1 MKQELSMNYVRDSRS
16 ARTAIKQNQFRPK
29 SGNKAVEARW
39 SELRAMEVRNPNL
52 VPANTV
58 NKMAGTYSYG
68 MGDTPVYQ
76 RPGSDHSHI
85 KSRGF

>member
-1 MKQELSMNYVRDSRS
+1 MQGLRLAESLTSTNNG
-16 ARTAIKQNQFRPK
+16 AFRPK

-58 NKMAGTYSYG
+58 NKMEGTYRYG